1 MNKVK
6 NLSMALTVI
15 GLGAASSFAEIKVT
29 DNLSLSG
36 FFDMSGGAV
45 LDGAAETESYFMGFD
60 QFELDLAYSY
70 GDVSANVDL
79 NYWAADPALEADLG
93 GNPVVLFEQ
102 GYVTY
107 SKNGMAVM
115 AGKFLSSTGF
125 EAAEPTGLYQY
136 STSKTLVY
144 GGYQN
149 GLALSYGTEMFALY
163 GAVVGSVWDGLDT
176 DPEYP
181 GVEAQIS
188 LMPVE
193 GLTAKVAYAGDIMED
208 YTKSLINAWASYS
221 MGSVTV
227 AGEFNYL
234 MNWDAEDINGMGYLA
249 MVNFGLGANAACT
262 IRYSGIMIDEVED
275 GDPNTEVTLSPSLAL
290 TDNLGTLAEVR
301 YDIEDEVTS
310 FAVEA
315 ILTY

>member
-6 NLSMALTVI
+6 NLSTALTVI

-36 FFDMSGGAV
+36 FFDMSAGGAIME
-45 LDGAAETESYFMGFD
+45 DEEEFFMGFD
-60 QFELDLAYSY
+60 QFELDLAYKF
-70 GDVSANVDL
+70 GDVSANADL
-79 NYWAADPALEADLG
+79 NKDINSAGNSFDLEQA
-93 GNPVVLFEQ
+93 
-102 GYVTY
+102 YVTY
-107 SKNGMAVM
+107 SKSGFAVT

-136 STSKTLVY
+136 SYSKNCDRSVVDGCVY

-149 GLALSYGTEMFALY
+149 GLALSYGTDMFALY
-163 GAVVGSVWDGLDT
+163 GAFVGSIWNGADT

-181 GVEAQIS
+181 GVEAQLS
-188 LMPVE
+188 LMPVQ

-208 YTKSLINAWASYS
+208 YTQSLINAWASYS
-221 MGSVTV
+221 FGSIMI

-234 MNWDAEDINGMGYLA
+234 MNWGAEDINGMGWIGL
-249 MVNFGLGANAACT
+249 VNFGLGEHAACT
-262 IRYSGIMIDEVED
+262 IRYSGIMVDEIED
-275 GDPNTEVTLSPSLAL
+275 GDPNTEITVSPSLAL
-290 TDNLGTLAEVR
+290 TDNLGVLAE
-301 YDIEDEVTS
+301 YKLEIEDEVNR

-315 ILTY
+315 LLTF